1 MKEEIA
7 KVLEMVQAGDILAV
21 KPGQSTPTDGR
32 VAEGL
37 SAVDESAITGES
49 IPVEKQ
55 PGDPV
60 TGGSI
65 NQSGY
70 LKIEATK
77 VGGDTTLAQIIH
89 LVEEA
94 SSSKAP
100 IPSWPTGSAAYS
112 SPLLFQS
119 LFWP

>member
-1 MKEEIA
+1 M
-7 KVLEMVQAGDILAV
+7 
-21 KPGQSTPTDGR
+21 
-32 VAEGL
+32 AEGL

-77 VGGDTTLAQIIH
+77 VGGDTTLAQIIR

-100 IPSWPTGSAAYS
+100 KMCIRDRDGYNECQPG
-112 SPLLFQS
+112 
-119 LFWP
+119 

>member
-1 MKEEIA
+1 M
-7 KVLEMVQAGDILAV
+7 
-21 KPGQSTPTDGR
+21 
-32 VAEGL
+32 
-37 SAVDESAITGES
+37 
-49 IPVEKQ
+49 EKQ

-77 VGGDTTLAQIIH
+77 VGGDTTLAQIIR

-100 IPSWPTGSAAYS
+100 ISKLADGSAAYS